1 MKKEEI
7 IKNSNYRKNLGNF
20 GETKATKYLKQLG
33 YKTLLKNFVSRQGE
47 IDIIAKDKEE
57 YVFIEVKSRS
67 SGTYGK
73 PVDAV
78 NAEKIKHILDV
89 SRYFIYKNKIDNKL
103 IRFDIIEVYINK
115 KNYFINHIKNIF
127 S

>member
-1 MKKEEI
+1 M
-7 IKNSNYRKNLGNF
+7 
-20 GETKATKYLKQLG
+20 
-33 YKTLLKNFVSRQGE
+33 SRQGE

>member
-7 IKNSNYRKNLGNF
+7 IKNSNYRKNLGIF
-20 GETKATKYLKQLG
+20 GEIKATKYLKQLG
-33 YKTLLKNFVSRQGE
+33 YKILLKNFVSRQGE

>member
-20 GETKATKYLKQLG
+20 GEIKATKYLKQLG
-33 YKTLLKNFVSRQGE
+33 YKILLKNFVSRQGE